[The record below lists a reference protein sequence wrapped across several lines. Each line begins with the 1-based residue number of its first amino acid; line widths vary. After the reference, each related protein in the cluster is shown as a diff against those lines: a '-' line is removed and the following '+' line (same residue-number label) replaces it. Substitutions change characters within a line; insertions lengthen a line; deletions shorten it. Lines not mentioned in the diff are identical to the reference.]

1 MPLFWSSVGGVLA
14 STTKTIKQQILI
26 YCKFL
31 NKINLFSWQV
41 NSTTANTKHII
52 IIFFYN
58 NHIFFY

>member
-1 MPLFWSSVGGVLA
+1 MPLFWSSVGGVLT

-41 NSTTANTKHII
+41 NVTTANTKHII
-52 IIFFYN
+52 IIFFL
-58 NHIFFY
+58 